1 MATTVDLSVALSALL
16 ERIQS
21 FSWIAQAFHWNTV
34 GSDFTEF
41 HQLFGGIYEAAYAP
55 IDDLAEAIRR
65 LGGFAP
71 QQVGPIGLEG
81 SLVTEPVAQVEALAV
96 ANDGV
101 LADVVTAAVVAG
113 GLNEFGIQNLLGD
126 IQFAHEKVRWMLSAH
141 LS

>member
-1 MATTVDLSVALSALL
+1 MATVVDLSVALSALL

-21 FSWIAQAFHWNTV
+21 FSWQAQAFHWNTV
-34 GSDFTEF
+34 GPDFTEF

-65 LGGFAP
+65 ISGFAP
-71 QQVGPIGLEG
+71 QQVGPIGLDG
-81 SLVTEPVAQVEALAV
+81 PLVTEPTAQVESLAV

-101 LADVVTAAVVAG
+101 LADVTTAAVVAG

-126 IQFAHEKVRWMLSAH
+126 IQFAHQKFRWMLSAH